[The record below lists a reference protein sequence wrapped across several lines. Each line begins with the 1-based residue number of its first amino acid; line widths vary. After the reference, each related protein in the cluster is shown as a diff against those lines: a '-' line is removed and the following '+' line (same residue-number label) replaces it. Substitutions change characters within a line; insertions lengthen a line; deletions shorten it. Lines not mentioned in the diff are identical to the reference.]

1 MTSTSPNLLRLE
13 ALRLYREAL
22 RVARSRSFS
31 FPAPSAPGKPISL
44 TSWGSVLQKS
54 LRSEFESNRLENDP
68 AKINRLLAVGFDSL
82 NEMMKKLYDAERK
95 LKEGANQVASKGLI
109 GTPGT
114 GSTMNTI
121 SSNPSQSSPPSTSN
135 SSSSSSPSNP
145 IQLTTTTTVGGIP
158 ILGALQLL
166 GEKKWLAAEAER
178 KARGIVSRPSRS

>member
-1 MTSTSPNLLRLE
+1 M
-13 ALRLYREAL
+13 
-22 RVARSRSFS
+22 ARSRSFS

-158 ILGALQLL
+158 ILGAPQLL